1 MVKNRKK
8 TKNNKIILVGILIVV
23 IIFII
28 IYCFANKSSFNKY
41 KVFSNKAFVY
51 SIYDDEQY
59 NINVPAINIK
69 GDKVALINDTI
80 VDKANDFLQYS
91 GNTINYSYEINGKI
105 ISLAVQYFND
115 DEKKYTFDVYNINY
129 KTRELLDNDSML
141 GIYEISQDDVNP
153 IIEGKFIDY
162 YNTLL
167 DEKIYNNECDFEKC
181 FLGLREID
189 GDFGKDVS
197 YYIKS
202 GNLYAVKT
210 FNIYS
215 VYDEEKY
222 FTTKDFFI
230 QITQ

>member
-8 TKNNKIILVGILIVV
+8 TKNNKIILIGILLVV

-28 IYCFANKSSFNKY
+28 IYSFSNKSSLNKY

-51 SIYDDEQY
+51 SIYYNEEY
-59 NINVPAINIK
+59 NISVPEINIK
-69 GDKVALINDTI
+69 GDKVSLINSTI
-80 VDKANDFLQYS
+80 VNKANNFLQYS

-115 DEKKYTFDVYNINY
+115 EEKKYSFDVYNINY

-162 YNTLL
+162 YNKLL
-167 DEKIYNNECDFEKC
+167 DENIYNNECDFERC
-181 FLGLREID
+181 FLGLREIK
-189 GDFGKDVS
+189 GDFGKGVS
-197 YYIKS
+197 YYIKN
-202 GNLYAVKT
+202 GNLYAIKT